1 MSEDIEI
8 INQNTRIEK
17 IKNFFLDNYKKL
29 IGSLVLILL
38 VVFLYFGYQE
48 YKKKIKLEIA
58 ETYNQITLK
67 KITIEN
73 TNDIEQLI
81 KIIKEKDPIYSAL
94 SLYFIIENNL
104 VNDQGEINNFFDLVI
119 KSQEEKE
126 IKNLIIY
133 KKAMFNAD
141 KISENELLEILNPI
155 LKSESVWKSH
165 ALLLMADYFENK
177 NNLIKSKDFL
187 EEIINSETVN
197 NDIKIEQREDLKGIL
212 VIKKIFYILLYFIS
226 C

>member
-17 IKNFFLDNYKKL
+17 IKNFFSNNFKKL
-29 IGSLVLILL
+29 VGSLVSILL
-38 VVFLYFGYQE
+38 LLFSYFGYQE
-48 YKKKIKLEIA
+48 YEKREKLEIA

-67 KITIEN
+67 EITIQN
-73 TNDIEQLI
+73 SNDIEQLV

-104 VNDQGEINNFFDLVI
+104 VNDQKEINNFFDLVI
-119 KSQEEKE
+119 NSQDEKE

-133 KKAMFNAD
+133 KKAMYNAD
-141 KISENELLEILNPI
+141 IISENELLNTLNPI
-155 LKSESVWKSH
+155 LKSESVWKPH
-165 ALLLMADYFENK
+165 ALLLMADYFEHN

-187 EEIINSETVN
+187 EEIVNSKLVN
-197 NDIKIEQREDLKGIL
+197 NEIRIEAERRLKRKSGD
-212 VIKKIFYILLYFIS
+212 
-226 C
+226 

>member
-17 IKNFFLDNYKKL
+17 IKNFFFNNYKKL
-29 IGSLVLILL
+29 TGSLVSILL
-38 VVFLYFGYQE
+38 LIFSFFGYQE
-48 YKKKIKLEIA
+48 YEKREKLEIA

-67 KITIEN
+67 EITTKNINE
-73 TNDIEQLI
+73 IEQLV

-94 SLYFIIENNL
+94 SLYFIIENDL
-104 VNDQGEINNFFDLVI
+104 VNDQKEINNFFDLVI
-119 KSQEEKE
+119 NSQKEKE

-133 KKAMFNAD
+133 KKAMYNAEI
-141 KISENELLEILNPI
+141 ISENELLDVLNPI

-165 ALLLMADYFENK
+165 ALLLMADYFEHN

-187 EEIINSETVN
+187 EEILNSELAN
-197 NDIKIEQREDLKGIL
+197 NEIRIEAERRLKRNFGD
-212 VIKKIFYILLYFIS
+212 
-226 C
+226 

>member
-17 IKNFFLDNYKKL
+17 IKNFFLDNSKKL

-48 YKKKIKLEIA
+48 YKKKTKLETA
-58 ETYNQITLK
+58 EIYNQITLK

-104 VNDQGEINNFFDLVI
+104 VSDQREINNFFDLVI
-119 KSQEEKE
+119 MSQEEKE

-141 KISENELLEILNPI
+141 KISENEILDILNPI

-165 ALLLMADYFENK
+165 ALLLMADYFEHSNK
-177 NNLIKSKDFL
+177 LIKSKDFL
-187 EEIINSETVN
+187 EEIVNSELVN
-197 NDIKIEQREDLKGIL
+197 NEIRIEAERRLKRKFGD
-212 VIKKIFYILLYFIS
+212 
-226 C
+226 